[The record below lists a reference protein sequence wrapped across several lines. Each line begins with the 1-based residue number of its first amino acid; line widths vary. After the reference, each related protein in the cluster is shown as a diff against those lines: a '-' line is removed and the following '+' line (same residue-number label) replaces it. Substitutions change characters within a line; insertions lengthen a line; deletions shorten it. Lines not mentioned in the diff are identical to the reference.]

1 MGRFYD
7 IDAANALIPDVRDIL
22 TALRDQRAELIRL
35 RDAALERST
44 SVEAAAGEAG
54 RSGAGEPA
62 AGDDEVRVM
71 RLRMQGVVD
80 QMQAGVARLV
90 ELDITLRDIES
101 GLIDFPALVNG
112 RQVWLCW
119 RLGEADV
126 EWWHDLSTGF
136 GGRRSLIELE

>member
-1 MGRFYD
+1 MTRFYD
-7 IDAANALIPDVRDIL
+7 IDAANAHVPEVREIL

-35 RDAALERST
+35 RDLAAERST
-44 SVEAAAGEAG
+44 SVEAAAGEPRAG
-54 RSGAGEPA
+54 GGDA
-62 AGDDEVRVM
+62 AGPDEDVRVL

-119 RLGEADV
+119 RLGEGDV
-126 EWWHDLSTGF
+126 EWWHELSSGF
-136 GGRRSLIELE
+136 GGRRPLIELE